1 MLTPATDD
9 TDSAD
14 ALETRFA
21 AEPLFLQVVLAIRD
35 KDHALA
41 LRDRKRARHRASEYQ
56 IDDGKLWHVGG
67 K

>member
-14 ALETRFA
+14 ALETRFT
-21 AEPLFLQVVLAIRD
+21 AEPLLQVVLAIRN

-41 LRDRKRARHRASEYQ
+41 LRDRK
-56 IDDGKLWHVGG
+56 
-67 K
+67 